1 MTNKKEKGVMGLN
14 FGDGLLADGMVHD
27 FRNLLQVINGSALMA
42 LEIDGGN
49 EEQRREIGK
58 ILEAS
63 NRGSRLL
70 KKLLSM
76 GREPKM
82 DPLPLDLNRL
92 VSGFMELFGASIR
105 RHIFCQL
112 RLASSLETAFADPD
126 AVEQI
131 LLNLVFNA
139 CDAMAGGGMLVVET
153 GNTAITDCT
162 GAAPKPPSPGQFVR
176 LTVTDSGCGI
186 QPDVVDRI
194 FDPYFTTKPPHEG
207 SGIGLSMVR
216 DLLREQN
223 GEIRVE
229 TSPGKGTSLHVFLPV
244 FKDPNSR

>member
-1 MTNKKEKGVMGLN
+1 MPLN
-14 FGDGLLADGMVHD
+14 FGGGLFADGMAHD
-27 FRNLLQVINGSALMA
+27 FRNLLQVINCSAMMA
-42 LEIDGGN
+42 LEFDGGN
-49 EEQRREIGK
+49 EDQRREIGK

-63 NRGSRLL
+63 NRGSRLV
-70 KKLLSM
+70 KKLLSL

-82 DPLPLDLNRL
+82 DPLPLDLNKL
-92 VSGFMELFGASIR
+92 ISGFMELFGSSIK

-112 RLASSLETAFADPD
+112 RLAPSLETAFADPD

-153 GNTAITDCT
+153 GNVTSTDCIV
-162 GAAPKPPSPGQFVR
+162 AALNLPSPGRFVR
-176 LTVTDSGCGI
+176 LTVTDSGCGMSKE
-186 QPDVVDRI
+186 VADRI
-194 FDPYFTTKPPHEG
+194 FDPYFTTKKSHEG
-207 SGIGLSMVR
+207 SGMGLSMVQ

-229 TSPGKGTSLHVFLPV
+229 TRLGEGSSLHVFLPV
-244 FKDPNSR
+244 FEDPNSG